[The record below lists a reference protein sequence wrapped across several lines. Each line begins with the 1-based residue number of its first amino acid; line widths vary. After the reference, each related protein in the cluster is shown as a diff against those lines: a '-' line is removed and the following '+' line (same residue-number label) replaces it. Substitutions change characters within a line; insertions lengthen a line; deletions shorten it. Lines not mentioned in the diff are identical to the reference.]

1 MDKSLMTPDVGPGKT
16 IGAASHRDLLPA
28 RGRGWPAEHLAALRQ
43 HVAAGLSSPDI
54 ADLPMFKRRYS
65 RGAIIGMAQR
75 LGLRWKNSRQPAA
88 PEPPPPPAPNKY
100 RKVRLEDVRG
110 PGPLSDVNNSAP
122 IFALRLGDCRYI
134 TAGGGLEAVYCCQ
147 PTVGT
152 GSWCAHHTTLVFGR
166 TR

>member
-1 MDKSLMTPDVGPGKT
+1 MTPDASPGKPSQT
-16 IGAASHRDLLPA
+16 ASHSNSWPPA
-28 RGRGWPAEHLAALRQ
+28 YLAALRQ

-54 ADLPMFKRRYS
+54 ADLPMFKGRYS
-65 RGAIIGMAQR
+65 RGAVIGMAQR
-75 LGLRWKNSRQPAA
+75 LGLRWKNSRQKPAT
-88 PEPPPPPAPNKY
+88 PEPPPPPPAPNKY
-100 RKVRLEDVRG
+100 RKVRFEDVRG

-134 TAGGGLEAVYCCQ
+134 TAGEGLEATYCRQ
-147 PTVGT
+147 PVVGT